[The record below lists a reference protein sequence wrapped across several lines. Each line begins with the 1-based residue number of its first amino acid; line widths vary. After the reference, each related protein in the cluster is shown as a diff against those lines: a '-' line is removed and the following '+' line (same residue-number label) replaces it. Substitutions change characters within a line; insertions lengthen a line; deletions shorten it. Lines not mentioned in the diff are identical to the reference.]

1 MEQLI
6 DLKRL
11 RFEQNLSQQKLGD
24 LLKVTKQ
31 QISNIESG
39 KSKLTTEQKEILIKN
54 FGDILQSQM
63 NDLTPDPKDCITVDY
78 IHINPS
84 CGKGTSVYHD
94 ADITPIKLGT
104 QMLQSVLKVSHPQN
118 LKVFKAS
125 GDSMT
130 PTIEDSDMLLVD
142 TGRTDFNNGGI
153 FLLTI
158 NNDWFIKRLRKRI
171 TGELDII
178 SDNDKYPV
186 ETFKQDTDIEVFIKG
201 RVIKNLSRG
210 L

>member
-24 LLKVTKQ
+24 LLNVTKQ

-39 KSKLTTEQKEILIKN
+39 KSKLTAEQKEILIKN

-63 NDLTPDPKDCITVDY
+63 NESTSDPKDCITVDY

-84 CGKGTSVYHD
+84 CGKGTSVYYD
-94 ADITPIKLGT
+94 TDITPIKLGT

-125 GDSMT
+125 GDSMV
-130 PTIEDSDMLLVD
+130 PTIEDSDMLLID
-142 TGRTDFNNGGI
+142 TGRTDYNNGGI

-158 NNDWFIKRLRKRI
+158 NNDWFIKRLRKRM

-178 SDNDKYPV
+178 SDNTKYPV
-186 ETFKQDTDIEVFIKG
+186 ETFQPEQNIEVFIKG

>member
-1 MEQLI
+1 M
-6 DLKRL
+6 
-11 RFEQNLSQQKLGD
+11 RFKDISLALQNLKQENITQTQIADALGYSVQTINKRAVRNSNFSDEELKQIERVFDVD
-24 LLKVTKQ
+24 L
-31 QISNIESG
+31 
-39 KSKLTTEQKEILIKN
+39 SKN
-54 FGDILQSQM
+54 S
-63 NDLTPDPKDCITVDY
+63 TPDPKDCITVDY

-84 CGKGTSVYHD
+84 CGKGTSVYYD
-94 ADITPIKLGT
+94 TDITPIKLGT

-125 GDSMT
+125 GDSMV

-142 TGRTDFNNGGI
+142 TGRTDYNNGGI

-158 NNDWFIKRLRKRI
+158 NNDWFIKRLRKRM

-178 SDNDKYPV
+178 SDNTKYPV
-186 ETFKQDTDIEVFIKG
+186 ETFQPEQNIEVFIKG

>member
-1 MEQLI
+1 MLLDEKI
-6 DLKRL
+6 NDL
-11 RFEQNLSQQKLGD
+11 QNLTQQKISYQQVADVLG
-24 LLKVTKQ
+24 LGSKQAAYNRVTRKQPLKEWEIIALDNAFLTDVNKTNQKQ
-31 QISNIESG
+31 
-39 KSKLTTEQKEILIKN
+39 
-54 FGDILQSQM
+54 
-63 NDLTPDPKDCITVDY
+63 DCITVDY

-84 CGKGTSVYHD
+84 CGKGTSVYYD
-94 ADITPIKLGT
+94 TDITPIKLGT
-104 QMLQSVLKVSHPQN
+104 QMLESVLKVSSPQN

-125 GDSMT
+125 GDSMV
-130 PTIEDSDMLLVD
+130 PTIEDSDMLLID
-142 TGRTDFNNGGI
+142 TGRTDYNNGGI

-178 SDNDKYPV
+178 SDNEKYPV
-186 ETFKQDTDIEVFIKG
+186 ETFQPEQNIEVFIKG

>member
-1 MEQLI
+1 MLLDEKI
-6 DLKRL
+6 NDL
-11 RFEQNLSQQKLGD
+11 QNLTQQKISYQQVADVLG
-24 LLKVTKQ
+24 LGSKQAAYNRVTRKQPLKEWE
-31 QISNIESG
+31 IIALDNAF
-39 KSKLTTEQKEILIKN
+39 LNQKVNKTNQE
-54 FGDILQSQM
+54 
-63 NDLTPDPKDCITVDY
+63 DCIIVDH

-84 CGKGTSVYHD
+84 CGKGTSVYYD
-94 ADITPIKLGT
+94 SDITPIKLGT
-104 QMLQSVLKVSHPQN
+104 QLLQSVLKVSHPQN
-118 LKVFKAS
+118 LKVFVAN

-130 PTIEDSDMLLVD
+130 PVIENGDMLLID
-142 TGRTDFNNGGI
+142 TGRTDFSNGGI

-178 SDNDKYPV
+178 SDNTSYPV
-186 ETFKQDTDIEVFIKG
+186 ETFKPDMDIEIFIKG

>member
-24 LLKVTKQ
+24 LLNVTKQ

-39 KSKLTTEQKEILIKN
+39 KSKLTAEQKEILIKN

-63 NDLTPDPKDCITVDY
+63 NDSTPDPKDCITVDY

-84 CGKGTSVYHD
+84 CGKGTSVYYD
-94 ADITPIKLGT
+94 TDITPIKLGT

-125 GDSMT
+125 GDSMV
-130 PTIEDSDMLLVD
+130 PTIEDSDMLLID
-142 TGRTDFNNGGI
+142 TGRTDYNNGGI

-158 NNDWFIKRLRKRI
+158 NNDWFIKRLRKRMS
-171 TGELDII
+171 GELDII
-178 SDNDKYPV
+178 SDNVKYPV
-186 ETFKQDTDIEVFIKG
+186 ETFQPEQNIEVFIKG

>member
-1 MEQLI
+1 MLLDEKI
-6 DLKRL
+6 NDL
-11 RFEQNLSQQKLGD
+11 QNLTQQKISYQQVADVLG
-24 LLKVTKQ
+24 LGSKQAAYNRVTRKQPLKEWEIIALDNAFLTDVNKTNQKQ
-31 QISNIESG
+31 
-39 KSKLTTEQKEILIKN
+39 
-54 FGDILQSQM
+54 
-63 NDLTPDPKDCITVDY
+63 DCITVDY

-84 CGKGTSVYHD
+84 CGKGTSVYYD
-94 ADITPIKLGT
+94 TDITPIKLGT

-125 GDSMT
+125 GDSMV
-130 PTIEDSDMLLVD
+130 PTIEDSDMLLID
-142 TGRTDFNNGGI
+142 TGRTDYNNGGI

-158 NNDWFIKRLRKRI
+158 NNDWFIKRLRKRM

-178 SDNDKYPV
+178 SDNTKYPV
-186 ETFKQDTDIEVFIKG
+186 ETFRTNTDIEVYIKG

>member
-11 RFEQNLSQQKLGD
+11 RFEQNLSQQKLGE
-24 LLKVTKQ
+24 LLNVTKQ

-39 KSKLTTEQKEILIKN
+39 KSKLTTEQKEILLKN
-54 FGDILQSQM
+54 FGDILQSQI
-63 NDLTPDPKDCITVDY
+63 NESTPNQEDCIIVDH

-84 CGKGTSVYHD
+84 CGKGTSVYYD
-94 ADITPIKLGT
+94 SDITPIKLGT
-104 QMLQSVLKVSHPQN
+104 QMLQSVLKVSHPKN
-118 LKVFKAS
+118 LKVFVAT

-130 PTIEDSDMLLVD
+130 PVIESGDMLLID
-142 TGRTDFNNGGI
+142 TGRTDFSNGGI

-158 NNDWFIKRLRKRI
+158 NNDWFIKRLRKRL

-178 SDNDKYPV
+178 SDNKKYPV
-186 ETFKQDTDIEVFIKG
+186 ETFKPDTDIEVFIKG

>member
-1 MEQLI
+1 M
-6 DLKRL
+6 
-11 RFEQNLSQQKLGD
+11 RFKDISLTLQNLKQENITQTQIADALGYSVQTINKRAVRNSNFTD
-24 LLKVTKQ
+24 DEIKQ
-31 QISNIESG
+31 IESFFDVDLSK
-39 KSKLTTEQKEILIKN
+39 KS
-54 FGDILQSQM
+54 
-63 NDLTPDPKDCITVDY
+63 TPHQEDCIIVDH

-84 CGKGTSVYHD
+84 CGKGTSVYFD
-94 ADITPIKLGT
+94 SDITPIKLGT

-118 LKVFKAS
+118 LKVFVAT

-130 PTIEDSDMLLVD
+130 PAIESGDMLLID
-142 TGRTDFNNGGI
+142 TGRTDFSNGGI

-158 NNDWFIKRLRKRI
+158 NNDWFIKRLRKRL

-178 SDNDKYPV
+178 SDNTNYPV
-186 ETFKQDTDIEVFIKG
+186 ETFKPDTDIEVFIKG

>member
-1 MEQLI
+1 M
-6 DLKRL
+6 
-11 RFEQNLSQQKLGD
+11 RFKDISLALQNLKQENITQTQIADALGYSVQTINKRAVRNSNFSDEELKQIERVFDVD
-24 LLKVTKQ
+24 L
-31 QISNIESG
+31 
-39 KSKLTTEQKEILIKN
+39 SKN
-54 FGDILQSQM
+54 S
-63 NDLTPDPKDCITVDY
+63 TPDPKDCITVDY

-84 CGKGTSVYHD
+84 CGKGTSVYYD
-94 ADITPIKLGT
+94 TDITPIKLGT

-142 TGRTDFNNGGI
+142 TGRTDYNNGGI

-158 NNDWFIKRLRKRI
+158 NNDWFIKRLRKRM

-178 SDNDKYPV
+178 SDNTKYPV
-186 ETFKQDTDIEVFIKG
+186 ETFQPEQNIEVYIKG

>member
-1 MEQLI
+1 MLLDEKI
-6 DLKRL
+6 NDL
-11 RFEQNLSQQKLGD
+11 QNLTQQKISYQQVADVLG
-24 LLKVTKQ
+24 LGSKQAAYNRVTRKQPLKEWE
-31 QISNIESG
+31 IIALDNAF
-39 KSKLTTEQKEILIKN
+39 LTDVNKTNQKY
-54 FGDILQSQM
+54 
-63 NDLTPDPKDCITVDY
+63 DCITVDY

-84 CGKGTSVYHD
+84 CGKGTSVYYD
-94 ADITPIKLGT
+94 TDITPIKLGT

-125 GDSMT
+125 GDSMV
-130 PTIEDSDMLLVD
+130 PTIEDSDMLLID
-142 TGRTDFNNGGI
+142 TGRTDYNNGGI

-158 NNDWFIKRLRKRI
+158 NNDWFIKRLRKRM

-178 SDNDKYPV
+178 SDNSKYPV
-186 ETFKQDTDIEVFIKG
+186 ETFQPEQNIEVFIKG